1 MKLLARCAFLSV
13 VVSLAGCAS
22 RQPAPVVERR
32 APLVVL
38 ETSPAPVETP
48 AAAAAATAAESR
60 PSAYVV
66 KKGDTLYSI
75 ALDHGQ
81 SYRDL
86 TAWNGLEDPNK
97 IKVGQQLR
105 VLPPAPPEAPTPVA
119 VTQPVTLPAALE
131 VRPLTA
137 AALPAAATQANSDKL
152 KREPRALKRP
162 YSEETLAALRK
173 ADAAYAAGA
182 VAAGAAGAAVADAP
196 EAKVETKVDAK
207 VEARGDART
216 VTATEDA
223 VDWGW
228 PAGGK
233 LINNFVEGSNKGID
247 IAAKLGD
254 PVLSAAA
261 GKVVY
266 SGSSLRGYGK
276 LVIVKHNAAFL
287 SAYAHNSQL
296 LVKEGQSV
304 AKGQKIAEAGSS
316 DADQTMLHFEIRR
329 QGKPVDPV
337 KQLPSR

>member
-1 MKLLARCAFLSV
+1 MKLLARCVLVGIVALS
-13 VVSLAGCAS
+13 AGCAS
-22 RQPAPVVERR
+22 RQPAPVFERR
-32 APLVVL
+32 APPAVV
-38 ETSPAPVETP
+38 EAPLARPEAP
-48 AAAAAATAAESR
+48 AAAAAATAVESP
-60 PSAYVV
+60 PSAYTV

-86 TAWNGLEDPNK
+86 ASWNGLEDPNR
-97 IKVGQQLR
+97 IQVGQQLR
-105 VLPPAPPEAPTPVA
+105 VVPPEAPSPVA
-119 VTQPVTLPAALE
+119 ETKPVSSPAAVE
-131 VRPLTA
+131 VRPLSPSGPVALA
-137 AALPAAATQANSDKL
+137 AQANSDKL

-173 ADAAYAAGA
+173 ADAVNAPGAATA
-182 VAAGAAGAAVADAP
+182 VAEPATE
-196 EAKVETKVDAK
+196 EAKVETRVN
-207 VEARGDART
+207 ARPAF
-216 VTATEDA
+216 EDA

-228 PAGGK
+228 PAAGR
-233 LINNFVEGSNKGID
+233 LLNSFVEGSNKGID
-247 IAAKLGD
+247 IAARAGE
-254 PVLSAAA
+254 PVLAAAA

-266 SGSSLRGYGK
+266 AGSSLRGYGK

-304 AKGQKIAEAGSS
+304 QKGQKIAEAGSS